1 MLNPVFRPLLGQ
13 NLSSRQMIDVFDS
26 VNRLTGTNSF
36 IVVSIGVICTFFF
49 TRDRRKPS
57 ALSPCQ
63 RAFGAVYDIAQRIK
77 CTIVGY
83 GAPVQRGK
91 YIPAPA
97 AAVGIRLR
105 AVKRCAYGRCSRVAV
120 GLFAQNIPALSY
132 IRTYVLPSKLSE
144 ANSMTSDSK
153 SKKPFKCGTS
163 IFRCDFKS

>member
-1 MLNPVFRPLLGQ
+1 MLNSVFRPLLGQ
-13 NLSSRQMIDVFDS
+13 NLRSRQMINMLDS
-26 VNRLTGTNSF
+26 VYSF
-36 IVVSIGVICTFFF
+36 TCSDSVGVIGVSIIGTFFF

-63 RAFGAVYDIAQRIK
+63 CAFGTVYDIAQGIQRSV
-77 CTIVGY
+77 VGY
-83 GAPVQRGK
+83 GAPVQRSK

-97 AAVGIRLR
+97 AAVGIRLS
-105 AVKRCAYGRCSRVAV
+105 AVKRCAYGRCSRVV
-120 GLFAQNIPALSY
+120 IGLLAQNIPALSY

>member
-1 MLNPVFRPLLGQ
+1 ML
-13 NLSSRQMIDVFDS
+13 DS
-26 VNRLTGTNSF
+26 VYSF
-36 IVVSIGVICTFFF
+36 TCSDSVGVIGVSIIGTFFF